1 LKYVF
6 LKKSKLNQ
14 GDLTMFRAILL
25 NKNDDGSTRAEL
37 TQLDDAQLPA
47 EGDVTVGVEYSTINY
62 KDGLAITGKSPVV
75 RKWPMVPGIDGAGTV
90 IASSNPNWKVGDHFL
105 LNGWGVGEGHMGC
118 LAERAKLKG
127 DWLIPMPHGMT
138 SRTAMAIGTAGYTAM
153 LCAMALAENGV
164 KPEHGEVLVTGA
176 SGGVGSVAVA
186 ILAARGYRVVA
197 STGKTA
203 EADYLKS
210 LGATDV
216 MDRAE
221 LSAPGKPLQK
231 ERWAGVVDSVG
242 SHTLANAVAQVRY
255 GGTVAA
261 CGLAQGM
268 DFPAS
273 VAPFILRGVKLIGVD
288 SVMAPIDRRIAAW
301 SNLASEVKPDTLE
314 KITQQISLADAL
326 AWAPKILAG
335 EVRGRL
341 VVDVKS

>member
-1 LKYVF
+1 LKYLF

-14 GDLTMFRAILL
+14 GDLTMFRAILI

-47 EGDVTVGVEYSTINY
+47 EGDVTVAVEYSTINY